1 MSKQF
6 DFSTLKTDRTW
17 KYVYD
22 KLRGKDE
29 IDSSAR
35 FHVLSAYKDKSGVL
49 FKTRSMRE
57 AKAVKNYLG
66 EVWGKSVNL

>member
-1 MSKQF
+1 MNKPF

-29 IDSSAR
+29 IDSSER
-35 FHVLSAYKDKSGVL
+35 FHVRSEVHDKNGVIY
-49 FKTRSMRE
+49 KTRSMRD
-57 AKAVKNYLG
+57 AKSTQRYLSD
-66 EVWGKSVNL
+66 VWGAAC